1 MEVLGLLIS
10 LTAITLPIWI
20 VWIVLHY
27 KTKGKEFR
35 SLNAEESH
43 QLEELN
49 SLAEQMAE
57 RIKTLETILDAE
69 SPDWRENNDAE
80 KSA

>member
-1 MEVLGLLIS
+1 MEFFGVLIA

-27 KTKGKEFR
+27 KSKGKEFG
-35 SLNAEESH
+35 SLNTEESD
-43 QLEELN
+43 QLDELN
-49 SLAEQMAE
+49 ALAEQMAE

-69 SPDWRENNDAE
+69 SPEWRDNDAQR
-80 KSA
+80 KA

>member
-1 MEVLGLLIS
+1 MDFLALLIP

-27 KTKGKEFR
+27 KSKNKEFS
-35 SLNAEESH
+35 SLNVEESQ

-49 SLAEQMAE
+49 TLAEKMAE

-69 SPDWRENNDAE
+69 SPEWREQDAE
-80 KSA
+80 RQA

>member
-1 MEVLGLLIS
+1 MEFLGLLIP

-27 KTKGKEFR
+27 KSKSRELG
-35 SLNAEESH
+35 SLNADEAQ

-49 SLAEQMAE
+49 NLAEQLAE
-57 RIKTLETILDAE
+57 RIKTLETILDSE
-69 SPDWRENNDAE
+69 SPEWREHHAKE
-80 KSA
+80 Q

>member
-1 MEVLGLLIS
+1 MEFLGILIP

-27 KTKGKEFR
+27 KSKSKEFS
-35 SLNAEESH
+35 SLNADESQ

-49 SLAEQMAE
+49 ALAEKMAE
-57 RIKTLETILDAE
+57 RIKSLETILDAE
-69 SPDWRENNDAE
+69 SPEWRDQDAE
-80 KSA
+80 RQT

>member
-1 MEVLGLLIS
+1 MEFLGLLIP

-20 VWIVLHY
+20 IWIVLHY
-27 KTKGKEFR
+27 KSKDKEFR
-35 SLNAEESH
+35 SLNAEESN

-49 SLAEQMAE
+49 NLAEQMAE

-69 SPDWRENNDAE
+69 SPEWRENDAE
-80 KSA
+80 KQA